1 MIMKKLFIYASV
13 VGLAAGVVY
22 WLCKKGKSNTA
33 TSQTVDKKVNFE
45 TNTQDEENS
54 QNTGVVEEM
63 YQAKSE
69 SAQAVYERHSEA
81 SFIMKDAYS
90 NIMEDFVEDFL
101 GESDTNTKD
110 ENKEVVID
118 SESVS
123 VMKEINSISDE
134 LDDLLK

>member
-13 VGLAAGVVY
+13 VGLAASVVY

-81 SFIMKDAYS
+81 SSIMKDAYS

>member
-1 MIMKKLFIYASV
+1 MKKLFIYASV

-81 SFIMKDAYS
+81 SSIMKDAYS

-110 ENKEVVID
+110 ENKVVVID

>member
-1 MIMKKLFIYASV
+1 MKKLFIYASV
-13 VGLAAGVVY
+13 VGLAASVVY

-81 SFIMKDAYS
+81 SSIMKDAYS

>member
-1 MIMKKLFIYASV
+1 MKKLFIYASV

-81 SFIMKDAYS
+81 SSIMKDAYS

>member
-81 SFIMKDAYS
+81 SSIMKDAYS

-110 ENKEVVID
+110 ENKVVVID